1 MARLGKLTKGNVVL
15 KALGFDGRERNWNL
29 SKCVVVGDDARP
41 RSNLHILARKVLHEQ
56 FPYDT
61 ILEEVPLP
69 GSHKPS
75 RKSTL
80 FVDFLIPSVSLAVEV
95 HGRQHFEF
103 VAYFHGDVRGFRK
116 SKARDRDKA
125 NWLDINSIVLI
136 VLKFS
141 ETEDEWRKRIINREV
156 R

>member
-1 MARLGKLTKGNVVL
+1 MALITEVIKGYVIL
-15 KALGFDGRERNWNL
+15 KAVGFDGRERNWNL
-29 SKCVVVGDDARP
+29 SKGVVSGDQKRP
-41 RSNLHILARKVLHEQ
+41 RSKLHILARKLLRKQ

-80 FVDFLIPSVSLAVEV
+80 YVDFLIPSHSLAVEV

-103 VAYFHGDVRGFRK
+103 VVHFHGNRQGFQK

-125 NWLDINSIVLI
+125 NWFINNNIELI
-136 VLKFS
+136 VLS
-141 ETEDEWRKRIINREV
+141 YSGTEDEWRQSIVNR
-156 R
+156 

>member
-1 MARLGKLTKGNVVL
+1 LACVARIFERNVVL
-15 KALGFDGRERNWNL
+15 KAVGFDGRERNWNL
-29 SKCVVVGDDARP
+29 SKCVVSGDQKRP
-41 RSNLHILARKVLHEQ
+41 RSKLHILARKILKEE

-61 ILEEVPLP
+61 ILEEVPLV

-80 FVDFLIPSVSLAVEV
+80 YVDFFIPSHSLAVEV

-103 VAYFHGDVRGFRK
+103 VAHFHGDRKGFRK

-125 NWLDINSIVLI
+125 NWLQNNNIDLI
-136 VLKFS
+136 VLS
-141 ETEDEWRKRIINREV
+141 YSGTEDEWRTSIINR
-156 R
+156 